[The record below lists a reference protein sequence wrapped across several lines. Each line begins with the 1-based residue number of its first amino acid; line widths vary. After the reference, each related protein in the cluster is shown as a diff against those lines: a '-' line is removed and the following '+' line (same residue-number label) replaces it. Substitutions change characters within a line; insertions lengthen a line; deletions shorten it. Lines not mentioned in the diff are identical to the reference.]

1 MLIFSNNLVCFFLAS
16 AGCVWALG
24 TLLVKRQ
31 QLQHKN
37 AAAIKNWLMHM
48 ACDHICNSKSCKTA
62 GKSGKG
68 GKGRRTIPVVVCVQS
83 SEHATQD
90 DLVRQALLHSSSA
103 HVTVGTA

>member
-1 MLIFSNNLVCFFLAS
+1 LVCFFLAS

-48 ACDHICNSKSCKTA
+48 AGDHICNTNSCKTA
-62 GKSGKG
+62 GKGGKG
-68 GKGRRTIPVVVCVQS
+68 GKGRRTISVVVCVQS
-83 SEHATQD
+83 CEYATQD

-103 HVTVGTA
+103 QVKVGTA